1 MRGGPSRGLP
11 GCASPLLLTRIVA
24 LHIAGRSA
32 EEIATRVLATEPNN
46 AVFRAAIMIAKVLHD
61 AHCGIE
67 ERVL

>member
-1 MRGGPSRGLP
+1 MACP
-11 GCASPLLLTRIVA
+11 GCASPIVLTRIVA

-32 EEIATRVLATEPNN
+32 EEIASRALASEPNN
-46 AVFRAAIMIAKVLHD
+46 TVFRAAIMIARVLHD